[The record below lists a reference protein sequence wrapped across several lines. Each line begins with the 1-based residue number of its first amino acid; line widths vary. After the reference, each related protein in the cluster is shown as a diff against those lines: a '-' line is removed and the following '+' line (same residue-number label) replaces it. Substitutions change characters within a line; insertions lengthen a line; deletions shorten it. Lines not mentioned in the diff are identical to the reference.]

1 MTGSISPQASHCIT
15 SQAVHNES
23 SFIIHLL
30 NNFLRKCNSVRQ
42 GLCQKLTCRWEKMRL
57 PGSLLTV
64 QAINLFFELAI
75 IADLHQHTCEM
86 KTELLLFFGYSLP
99 RDVNCS
105 VSQNTD
111 APCDTLTVNLTELYE
126 NSSYS
131 LTQWENKMFRP
142 TTTSGIQQKE
152 KQIADS

>member
-1 MTGSISPQASHCIT
+1 MGSISPQASHCIT

-105 VSQNTD
+105 VSQDTD
-111 APCDTLTVNLTELYE
+111 APCDTLTVNHCSQSCTKIPTTHWHNGKTKCFTPQQPLVF
-126 NSSYS
+126 SRR
-131 LTQWENKMFRP
+131 ENKL
-142 TTTSGIQQKE
+142 
-152 KQIADS
+152 